1 MACVADVETWVDLRF
16 MDSFVSP
23 EYMEP
28 FFSDNLSFSVLFIGS
43 DFPLLFKTIALHPF
57 CVGRACVGE
66 KVWRDLEA
74 YLEISE
80 RTEYL
85 LTKTK
90 QGSVPCVETGIKFLK
105 ENYPKSKIILLIGGV
120 GRPDNLFSSFQILKN
135 HSHDK
140 IIYLLGE
147 QSLVVLLRQGINQIF
162 IPKHFTTT
170 GCGVLPFEP
179 CRVTCSDLKYELE
192 NRLLKYGVLVSS
204 SNEVHFLKLN
214 ECFN

>member
-105 ENYPKSKIILLIGGV
+105 ENYPITINCIIIPIICIKLNKNASKSPYHASKIK
-120 GRPDNLFSSFQILKN
+120 F
-135 HSHDK
+135 
-140 IIYLLGE
+140 
-147 QSLVVLLRQGINQIF
+147 VL
-162 IPKHFTTT
+162 
-170 GCGVLPFEP
+170 
-179 CRVTCSDLKYELE
+179 
-192 NRLLKYGVLVSS
+192 
-204 SNEVHFLKLN
+204 
-214 ECFN
+214 